1 MHAGW
6 LAGWVSVCVLVCFLL
21 GLQTLESLWRDTT
34 ASLSLIVAINSARN
48 KKSGGTLHTISDLRN
63 STSSAPKWNALVP
76 PFFPPRHCRDLCV
89 SLPARADY
97 LVGGGGGGG
106 AEEGELAFTRL
117 FIYNRH
123 FQHWGCS
130 SFLIQ
135 KLPATM
141 CIQWKCLTRFNNET
155 FCGE

>member
-6 LAGWVSVCVLVCFLL
+6 LAGWVSVCVCFLL
-21 GLQTLESLWRDTT
+21 GLQTFESLWRDTT

-97 LVGGGGGGG
+97 LVGGGGG
-106 AEEGELAFTRL
+106 AEEGELAFTQTVYLQQTLPTLGLL
-117 FIYNRH
+117 FLFDTKVACNNVY
-123 FQHWGCS
+123 S
-130 SFLIQ
+130 M
-135 KLPATM
+135 KV
-141 CIQWKCLTRFNNET
+141 FNKI
-155 FCGE
+155 